1 MLRVNSPGPSQRGPV
16 SSPQAG
22 HGNCGRHPQPLLPGP
37 SVGTVAGHTSVI
49 KSCSPYP
56 HGHCSP
62 HLPPSGS
69 KDLLGLTALRFG
81 SGGMFAGTSCWVTL
95 LWHLPACILHLD
107 VYSSVS
113 LLTGDTISAHL
124 QISGDQLRT
133 EKRFIQGPAA
143 RKWER
148 RESNPDSVT
157 RRPMLRAPL
166 ITFSTATVC
175 PRFVTKTYIYDGW
188 EKTDL
193 ERWRPGIKPLICN
206 STWDLGSWEGLLHSS
221 SGTHYRQ

>member
-1 MLRVNSPGPSQRGPV
+1 MSLSARPRLNSRSAWAEPPPGSGLIAANCSVLRVNSPGPSQQDSVP
-16 SSPQAG
+16 SPQAG
-22 HGNCGRHPQPLLPGP
+22 HGKREASAASRRP

-49 KSCSPYP
+49 KSQLHHP

-62 HLPPSGS
+62 RSSTSGS

-81 SGGMFAGTSCWVTL
+81 SGGMFVGTSCWVTL
-95 LWHLPACILHLD
+95 LWHLPACILHLGRLFI
-107 VYSSVS
+107 SL

-148 RESNPDSVT
+148 RSQTQTLSP
-157 RRPMLRAPL
+157 
-166 ITFSTATVC
+166 
-175 PRFVTKTYIYDGW
+175 
-188 EKTDL
+188 
-193 ERWRPGIKPLICN
+193 
-206 STWDLGSWEGLLHSS
+206 EG
-221 SGTHYRQ
+221 QC